1 MITIALCDVAIT
13 ITNTKHLKKVLCT
26 KASKNKK
33 VLCAKYLEQKIL
45 FTY

>member
-33 VLCAKYLEQKIL
+33 VLL
-45 FTY
+45 FLPNHDLYSFV